1 MFSGAL
7 QLTDLDD
14 FITPS
19 QECIKPVE
27 IKKSNTGAKIK
38 IQDDGYYES
47 SSVRRNLVKHPEIS
61 IKFIFSNPH
70 HRPVT

>member
-7 QLTDLDD
+7 QLTELDD

-19 QECIKPVE
+19 QECVKPVN

-38 IQDDGYYES
+38 IQEDGYYES
-47 SSVRRNLVKHPEIS
+47 SSVC
-61 IKFIFSNPH
+61 
-70 HRPVT
+70 